1 MARLDSA
8 ARQMAAFA
16 QSNRLR
22 QLASL
27 MVARNSPAE
36 ELQEL
41 RELFSGAPSLP
52 ASLPHALPYQ
62 RLQCRMGT
70 KVGRFTPSPV
80 ILALLSFFT
89 QKLAVMMNS

>member
-52 ASLPHALPYQ
+52 PCRTLFHTNACSAGWEQRWGASHL
-62 RLQCRMGT
+62 RR
-70 KVGRFTPSPV
+70 
-80 ILALLSFFT
+80 
-89 QKLAVMMNS
+89 